1 MNIKL
6 YRYIGLEDFVNLM
19 VNNKDRFVRPASW
32 EDKYEGYLFSYM
44 ETKEDVKL
52 LVKKMDDYLCQG
64 NYSAI
69 VNNYFKMWH
78 SKWHTYAYYWSKYA
92 ETDAMWRCYSY
103 GNRAIRIRTDKTKLL
118 EHTKTIFKGDQFKV
132 YLEKVSYDLKDK
144 ATIDQQINQ
153 MKESKMINE
162 AYFHKRTA
170 FKHEGEYRL
179 IVADNSTFSVEG
191 FSAEMTKSKIEEIK
205 KSNTKDDT
213 IDKLSK
219 EIIESRREW
228 NKPEEDV
235 RIEDAGNISEYIDGI
250 MVHPLA
256 PDWYVNIIR
265 DICLMKNKIGRAHV

>member
-78 SKWHTYAYYWSKYA
+78 SKWHTYAQCWSKYA

-228 NKPEEDV
+228 NKP
-235 RIEDAGNISEYIDGI
+235 
-250 MVHPLA
+250 
-256 PDWYVNIIR
+256 
-265 DICLMKNKIGRAHV
+265 